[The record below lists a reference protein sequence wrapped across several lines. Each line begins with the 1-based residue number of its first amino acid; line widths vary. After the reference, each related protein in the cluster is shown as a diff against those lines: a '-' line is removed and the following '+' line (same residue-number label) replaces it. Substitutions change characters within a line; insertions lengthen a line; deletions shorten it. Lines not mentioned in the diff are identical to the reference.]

1 MWSNS
6 WLFHIFY
13 FYLRT
18 KLNKTDMEDKVK
30 QVRELLSELID
41 EQCSVID
48 DTRKEMVIDATMNSF
63 AAFVCKAMYD
73 GFKENI

>member
-1 MWSNS
+1 
-6 WLFHIFY
+6 
-13 FYLRT
+13 
-18 KLNKTDMEDKVK
+18 MEDKVI

-48 DTRKEMVIDATMNSF
+48 ETRKEMVIDATMNSF